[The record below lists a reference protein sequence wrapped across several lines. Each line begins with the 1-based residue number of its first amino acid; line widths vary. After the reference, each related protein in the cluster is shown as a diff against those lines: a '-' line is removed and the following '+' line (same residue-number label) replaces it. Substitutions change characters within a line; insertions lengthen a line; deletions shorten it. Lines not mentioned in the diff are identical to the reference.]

1 VLASNEYF
9 FTTLAA
15 AQSTATIKAMVEGF
29 STSFDALGVWRRD
42 MVFRLR
48 RLDRWLQDEDLIDE
62 ALADRLKLLRQR
74 LREEKIFVAFV
85 AEFSRGKSE
94 LINALFF
101 AGYGRRIMPASAGR
115 TTMCPTEL
123 GWDSDE
129 PPGLR
134 LLPIDT
140 RTEAY
145 SLTQWR
151 AKPEAWI
158 RSSVDLEDAG
168 SLATEMLKVAQT
180 VRVTQ
185 DRAQALGFW
194 TEGAADNPKPGDDGL
209 IEVPAWRHAIINFPH
224 PLLKQGLVILDTPGL
239 NAIGVEPELTIS
251 LIPSAHAVMFILA
264 ADTGVT
270 KSDLDVWDSYLANSG
285 ARPIVVLNKADTLWD
300 PLSSPEQIEAQIQG
314 QCHDVARLLGVS
326 PDAVVP
332 VSAQKGLVAKVRA
345 DEALL
350 AFSGLPALE
359 AVLTTRLLPEKK
371 ELLSHAL
378 QAGMDEI
385 RVGVSQRLAVKRREL
400 SEQTLELKGLRGKN
414 VSVMRHMSGRISL
427 EQQDFDKAMARVMA
441 VRHVHLKLLRDTLAL
456 VSGEHLAG
464 VLRPLSEALASSA
477 LKLGVRKVYA
487 EVFASLGG
495 LLQQTSQGCDEIRTM
510 LNSSFSQLNAEFGF
524 TLVAP
529 RELSLARFERDLEL
543 VDRNHAQF
551 VSVSQAFRLQQ
562 GGFGDKLFR
571 ALQSRVRVVFESV
584 ASEIELWNKAAA
596 AQLDTQFR
604 ERRRN
609 FTRRLDAIER
619 IRSASDS
626 LEDQLSELAR
636 QELVLAGLGQSFD
649 EQTEALLAAAARYN
663 PDLNAGPHSGFSSTF
678 AESTGFGS
686 TVILD
691 IAQS

>member
-1 VLASNEYF
+1 
-9 FTTLAA
+9 
-15 AQSTATIKAMVEGF
+15 MVEGF

-48 RLDRWLQDEDLIDE
+48 RLDRWLHDESLIDD
-62 ALADRLKLLRQR
+62 ALTDRLKLLRQR
-74 LREEKIFVAFV
+74 LREDKIFVAFV

-134 LLPIDT
+134 LLPIQT
-140 RTEAY
+140 RTESY

-158 RSSVDLEDAG
+158 RSQVDLEDADQ
-168 SLATEMLKVAQT
+168 LASELLKVSQT
-180 VRVTQ
+180 VRVPLEQAT
-185 DRAQALGFW
+185 ALGFW
-194 TEGAADNPKPGDDGL
+194 TEGAADNPKPDADGL
-209 IEVPAWRHAIINFPH
+209 FEVPAWRHAIINFPH

-270 KSDLDVWDSYLANSG
+270 KSDMEVWDSYLAQSG

-300 PLSSPEQIEAQIQG
+300 ALSSPDQIEAQIQG
-314 QCHDVARLLGVS
+314 QCREVARLLQVPG
-326 PDAVVP
+326 DAVVP
-332 VSAQKGLVAKVRA
+332 VSAQKGLVAKVKS
-345 DEALL
+345 DPALL

-359 AVLTTRLLPEKK
+359 QMLSTRLLPEQR
-371 ELLSHAL
+371 ELLCDVL
-378 QAGMDEI
+378 EAGVSEI
-385 RVGVSQRLAVKRREL
+385 RVGVEQRLAVKRREL
-400 SEQTLELKGLRGKN
+400 AEQTLELKGLRGKN
-414 VSVMRHMSGRISL
+414 ASVMKHMSGRIGL
-427 EQQDFDKAMARVMA
+427 EQQEFDKAMSKVMA
-441 VRHVHLKLLRDTLAL
+441 VRNVHLKLLRELLARLTGDHLGTLL
-456 VSGEHLAG
+456 K
-464 VLRPLSEALASSA
+464 PLHESLTNSS
-477 LKLGVRKVYA
+477 LKLGTRKAYYA
-487 EVFASLGG
+487 AFLDLADVLR
-495 LLQQTSQGCDEIRTM
+495 QTSVGCDEIRSM
-510 LNSSFSQLNAEFGF
+510 LGSSFNQLNADFGF
-524 TLVAP
+524 TLVPP
-529 RELSLARFERDLEL
+529 RELNLVRFERDLEL
-543 VDRNHAQF
+543 IERNHAQF
-551 VSVSQAFRLQQ
+551 VSVGNALKLQQ

-584 ASEIELWNKAAA
+584 ASDIELWNKAAA

-619 IRSASDS
+619 IRSASES

-636 QELVLAGLGQSFD
+636 QELVLTGLGASFHD
-649 EQTEALLAAAARYN
+649 QAQALLAAAQRKVSEGE
-663 PDLNAGPHSGFSSTF
+663 GPASSGFPSTF
-678 AESTGFGS
+678 IDSTGFGA
-686 TVILD
+686 TTILD
-691 IAQS
+691 AAHH

>member
-1 VLASNEYF
+1 M
-9 FTTLAA
+9 T
-15 AQSTATIKAMVEGF
+15 AMVEGF

-48 RLDRWLQDEDLIDE
+48 RLDRWLHDEGLIDD
-62 ALADRLKLLRQR
+62 ALVDRLKLLRQR
-74 LREEKIFVAFV
+74 LREDKILVAFV

-140 RTEAY
+140 RTEPY

-158 RSSVDLEDAG
+158 RSQVDLEDADQ
-168 SLATEMLKVAQT
+168 LAGELLKVSQT
-180 VRVTQ
+180 VRVNQ
-185 DRAQALGFW
+185 ERAQALGFW

-209 IEVPAWRHAIINFPH
+209 YEVPAWRHAIINFPH

-270 KSDLDVWDSYLANSG
+270 RSDLEVWDTYLANSG

-300 PLSSPEQIEAQIQG
+300 ALSSPEQIEAQIQS
-314 QCHDVARLLGVS
+314 QCREVARLLQVPGEV
-326 PDAVVP
+326 VVP
-332 VSAQKGLVAKVRA
+332 VSAQKGLVAKVKS
-345 DEALL
+345 DDALL

-359 AVLTTRLLPEKK
+359 QVLSSRLLPEQRD
-371 ELLSHAL
+371 LLSHSL
-378 QAGMDEI
+378 QAGVAEV
-385 RVGVSQRLAVKRREL
+385 RLGVAQRLAVKRREL

-414 VSVMRHMSGRISL
+414 ASVMKHMSGRISL
-427 EQQDFDKAMARVMA
+427 EQQEFDKAMAKVMA
-441 VRHVHLKLLRDTLAL
+441 VRNVHLKLLRETLARL
-456 VSGEHLAG
+456 TGEHLG
-464 VLRPLSEALASSA
+464 GFLRPLGEALAHST
-477 LKLGVRKVYA
+477 LKLGARKVYSD
-487 EVFASLGG
+487 VFAALADV
-495 LLQQTSQGCDEIRTM
+495 LRQTSQGCDEIRSM
-510 LNSSFSQLNAEFGF
+510 LGSSFNQLNAEYGF
-524 TLVAP
+524 TLVPP
-529 RELSLARFERDLEL
+529 RELSLVRFERDLEL

-551 VSVSQAFRLQQ
+551 LSVGNALKLQQ
-562 GGFGDKLFR
+562 SGFGDKLFR

-619 IRSASDS
+619 IRSASES
-626 LEDQLSELAR
+626 LEDQLAELAR
-636 QELVLAGLGQSFD
+636 QELVLSGLEVSFND
-649 EQTEALLAAAARYN
+649 QTDALLAAATRQGGDA
-663 PDLNAGPHSGFSSTF
+663 DGPASSGFPSTF
-678 AESTGFGS
+678 VDSTGFGS